1 MYKYPK
7 AKSVDYLI
15 DVVKPMIYTGKVF
28 SRFRHFENLKTP
40 IILINT
46 GIAGVFF
53 GKKCCM

>member
-1 MYKYPK
+1 MSKN
-7 AKSVDYLI
+7 I
-15 DVVKPMIYTGKVF
+15 VKVNKVC